1 LEKRNKEVSW
11 IRYSCMQAYYLG
23 ILA

>member
-23 ILA
+23 ILS

>member
-23 ILA
+23 TLS